1 MHGAVSA
8 SAADPES
15 ELVPEQTVLV
25 TGANSGVGLATA
37 LRAAGAGYTVVGTVR
52 DQRKA
57 SVLSDAAQ
65 EAGVAVTSHI
75 LDVTDADG
83 CAEAIEMHRPWALVN
98 NAGFGTVGAI
108 EDVGD
113 TEAREVLET
122 MVLGPMRLARLAV
135 PHMREA
141 GGGRIVNVSS
151 VYGFTS
157 TALSGWYQGA
167 KHALEALSDALRM
180 EVARD
185 GIQVVL
191 VEPGGLD
198 THIWAD
204 NEAVVAARE
213 ASRYHHGYERALQ
226 LTGAYRRVMG
236 MPEEA
241 AAMIVGSLRAR
252 RPRARYL
259 VGRDAWV
266 IAALDRLNVTP
277 VSDRLQRL
285 ALGL

>member
-1 MHGAVSA
+1 V
-8 SAADPES
+8 
-15 ELVPEQTVLV
+15 EQRTVLV

-37 LRAAGAGYTVVGTVR
+37 LAAAGAGFAVVGTVR
-52 DQRKA
+52 DDHKA
-57 SVLSDAAQ
+57 SVLTDAAR
-65 EAGVAVTSHI
+65 EAGVLVAVHI
-75 LDVTDADG
+75 LDVTDAEG
-83 CAEAIEMHRPWALVN
+83 CAAAIDRLRPWALVN

-108 EDVGD
+108 EDVD
-113 TEAREVLET
+113 DREARQVLET

-135 PHMREA
+135 PHMRAA
-141 GGGRIVNVSS
+141 GAGRIVNVSS
-151 VYGFTS
+151 IYGFTS

-167 KHALEALSDALRM
+167 KHALEALSDAFRM

-185 GIQVVL
+185 GIHVIL
-191 VEPGGLD
+191 VEPGGLN
-198 THIWAD
+198 TPIWDD
-204 NEAVVAARE
+204 NEAAVAGRE
-213 ASRYHHGYERALQ
+213 DSRYHDGYQRALQ

-236 MPEEA
+236 TPEEA
-241 AAMIVGSLRAR
+241 AAIIVGSLRAR

-266 IAALDRLNVTP
+266 IAALDRLSVTP